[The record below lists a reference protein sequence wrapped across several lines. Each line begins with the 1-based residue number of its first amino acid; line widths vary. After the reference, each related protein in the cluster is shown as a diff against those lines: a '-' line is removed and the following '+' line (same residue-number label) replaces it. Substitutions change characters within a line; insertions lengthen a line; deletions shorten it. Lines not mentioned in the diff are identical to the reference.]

1 MSEYQTFLTERDQIN
16 VLLEK
21 GYTIHGVSENLS
33 GAFVEFKHSSLN
45 ETEILHITT
54 ADARKYF
61 SNLLVRHIS

>member
-16 VLLEK
+16 VLIAK

-33 GAFVEFKHSSLN
+33 GAFLEFKHTSRN

-61 SNLLVRHIS
+61 SNLLVNHIS